1 MVLPINIKERD
12 NIKVYH
18 YGKSPLAVEANGRKY
33 LFDAAEEGRPSIQ
46 IMSFTTIELANSKS
60 PVFLTGTLTF
70 NENER
75 NEMFK
80 ALGNPEWQD
89 AYWSESDI
97 DDLLTRPTVEK
108 IKRMLRIRDML
119 TIERIRGRM
128 NYLRNTSMTPP
139 GEKIMSA
146 VNARFDEIQRGV
158 LKSTQIVTI
167 ADTGMSKESIEAE
180 RLQSENTALK
190 KMLEEM
196 NAKIEALASVK
207 NEPAPTPSPTKKPT
221 TKKK

>member
-1 MVLPINIKERD
+1 MGIPINIKDRD
-12 NIKVYH
+12 NIKIYY
-18 YGKSPLAVEANGRKY
+18 YGRSPLAVEANGRKY
-33 LFDAAEEGRPSIQ
+33 LFDAADEGRPSIQ
-46 IMSFTTIELANSKS
+46 MMSFTTIELANSKS
-60 PVFLTGTLTF
+60 PVFATGTLTF

-108 IKRMLRIRDML
+108 LNRMLRIRDML

-128 NYLRNTSMTPP
+128 IYLRNTSMTPP
-139 GEKIMSA
+139 GEKVA
-146 VNARFDEIQRGV
+146 ELVNARFDEIQRGA
-158 LKSTQIVTI
+158 LKSLKTVTI
-167 ADTGMSKESIEAE
+167 SDTGASREAIEAE

-196 NAKIEALASVK
+196 NAKIEALASAK
-207 NEPAPTPSPTKKPT
+207 IEPTPAEKKPAGRP
-221 TKKK
+221 KKTE